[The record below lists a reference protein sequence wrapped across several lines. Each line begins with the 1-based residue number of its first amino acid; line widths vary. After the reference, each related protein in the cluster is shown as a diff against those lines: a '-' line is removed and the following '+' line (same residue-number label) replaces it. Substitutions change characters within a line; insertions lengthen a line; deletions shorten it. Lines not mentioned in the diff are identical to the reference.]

1 MALMALITELLA
13 DAIDPLLA
21 LLALVAPALRQR
33 GWRRA
38 RSYYLAGSLGMAVV
52 YGIWALDAVLDL
64 WARWGMDYSTH
75 TAFAVSAA
83 ISLGFWMERWRQGLV
98 AVVVGYAFLL
108 RHLGYHDFPDMATS
122 AGVAATTALFHRAL
136 RENGPS

>member
-1 MALMALITELLA
+1 MTTDLLA

-21 LLALVAPALRQR
+21 LLALAAPAFRR
-33 GWRRA
+33 RAWRRVLF
-38 RSYYLAGSLGMAVV
+38 YYLAGVLGMAVV
-52 YGIWALDAVLDL
+52 YGVWALDGWLGL

-83 ISLGFWMERWRQGLV
+83 ITLGFWVERWRWGLV

-108 RHLGYHDFPDMATS
+108 GYLGYHDGADMATS
-122 AGVAATTALFHRAL
+122 VAVASTTALFHLAL
-136 RENGPS
+136 REDAPGGG